1 MDYSVDKL
9 ASQSECDSVIAVI
22 SKEKSDL
29 QYKQNLLEHRQQL
42 VNASSTDIA
51 AEMVVLNAK
60 IASYE
65 GLAQSLPEGEA
76 KQQNN
81 IDLEAA
87 KHRVFQLQSKMAEQG
102 SVALLGIQVDLGQL
116 AAQAIELEAALASVN
131 ARKAVL

>member
-102 SVALLGIQVDLGQL
+102 SLALLGIQVDLGQL